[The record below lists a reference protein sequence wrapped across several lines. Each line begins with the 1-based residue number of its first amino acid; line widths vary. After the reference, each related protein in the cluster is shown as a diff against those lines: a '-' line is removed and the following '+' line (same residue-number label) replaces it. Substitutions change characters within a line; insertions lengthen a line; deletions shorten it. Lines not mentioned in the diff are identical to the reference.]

1 MPENN
6 DTLYQLVDL
15 KKHFRIDGNSI
26 TVLDGLNLSIPKG
39 LWVSLV
45 GPSGSGKTTLLHL
58 LGGLDKPS
66 AGKILLGGR
75 NLALFSRRDLSR
87 LRRERIG
94 FIFQSY
100 HLFPELTALEN
111 AVLPALS
118 FGRDRNAACRK
129 ARQLLEDFGLGKRLE
144 HRPRELSGGEQQR
157 VAIARALINEPQI
170 ILADEPTG
178 NLDAAAAA
186 EIIRIL
192 NSLRGDKQRTI
203 VMVTHDMQLA
213 EKTDRVIRLR
223 EGQASLHKQ

>member
-1 MPENN
+1 MMENQ
-6 DTLYQLVDL
+6 DTLFKLVDL
-15 KKHFRIDGNSI
+15 KKHFRLAGSSI
-26 TVLDGLNLSIPKG
+26 QVLNGLNFSIPKG

-66 AGKILLGGR
+66 SGQILLQGQD
-75 NLALFSRRDLSR
+75 LAGLSSRRLSL
-87 LRRERIG
+87 LRREKIG

-111 AVLPALS
+111 AVLPALH
-118 FGRDRNAACRK
+118 FGRNREAEYQK
-129 ARQLLEDFGLGKRLE
+129 AKELLHRFGLADRLE

-157 VAIARALINEPQI
+157 VAIARALINDPKI

-178 NLDAAAAA
+178 NLDATAAK

-192 NSLRGDKQRTI
+192 NSLRENQQRTI
-203 VMVTHDMQLA
+203 VMVTHDLELA
-213 EKTDRVIRLR
+213 TQTDLTIRLQD
-223 EGQASLHKQ
+223 GQVQVS